1 MKFVFI
7 IDPIERLDPGHDT
20 SVALMEAAQQK
31 GHEVWITQA
40 SLLSVIQGK
49 AIALLQPVQLKPVQL
64 VEGRWVAEPQWF
76 EVGEAVHRSLE
87 DMDAVFMRTD
97 PPVTVP
103 YLYATYILDH
113 IDPAKTRVVN
123 APDGLRTA
131 NEKMYALQF
140 TEAIPETIVSQNKQV
155 IRDAVE
161 RWGAAVLKPLG
172 GKAGEGILFLEGSD
186 RNFNSM
192 IEISTQQGKTPV
204 MVQIYLPAAKEGD
217 KRIIMLNGEPIGA
230 VNRIPS
236 GSEFRGNMAV
246 GGRVAQVEITERER
260 EICSQLAPT
269 LRRDGLFLVGIDV
282 IGGYLTE
289 INVTSP
295 TGIREIDRLDGVQL
309 GHQVIEWVIQSK
321 NTTLH

>member
-1 MKFVFI
+1 MKFAFI

-20 SVALMEAAQQK
+20 SVALMEAAQLM

-40 SLLSVIQGK
+40 QQLSVVQGK
-49 AIALLQPVQLKPVQL
+49 AMGLLRPVHLKPVEL
-64 VEGRWVAEPQWF
+64 VNGLWKADPQWF
-76 EVGEAVHRSLE
+76 ELGEAVQRPLE
-87 DMDAVFMRTD
+87 EMDAVLMRTD

-103 YLYATYILDH
+103 YLYATYILDYV
-113 IDPAKTRVVN
+113 DPAKTRVIN
-123 APDGLRTA
+123 SPSGLRAA

-140 TEAIPETIVSQNKQV
+140 TQAIPETIVSQDKQV
-155 IRDAVE
+155 IRAAVE

-186 RNFNSM
+186 RNFNSI

-204 MVQIYLPAAKEGD
+204 MVQTYLPAAKDGD
-217 KRIIMLNGEPIGA
+217 KRIILLNGEPIGA

-236 GSEFRGNMAV
+236 GGEFRGNMAV
-246 GGRVAQVEITERER
+246 GGRVAAVEITNRDR
-260 EICSQLAPT
+260 EICDQLAST
-269 LRRDGLFLVGIDV
+269 LRRDGLIFVGIDV

-289 INVTSP
+289 VNVTSP
-295 TGIREIDRLDGVQL
+295 TGVREIDRLNDVRL
-309 GHQVIEWVIQSK
+309 GNQVIDWIIGAQ